1 MSGFGGMGTN
11 VLEHLGDGYEVYYKK
26 LKARASNFMSHFAI
40 TLAWA
45 DLIAR
50 RTALD
55 GPSEHKEWV
64 VTTYGE

>member
-1 MSGFGGMGTN
+1 MTLTDYDVFYS
-11 VLEHLGDGYEVYYKK
+11 K
-26 LKARASNFMSHFAI
+26 LKMRASNFMSGFSVV
-40 TLAWA
+40 LAWA